1 MKLKVLDK
9 TLKGI
14 RGVRLDN
21 QKVFSAPGPRNK
33 LIERFFIF
41 QKAINCAS
49 LAKQHPVGSK
59 KTESLLGT
67 KNRVME

>member
-1 MKLKVLDK
+1 MDK
-9 TLKGI
+9 TLKGF

-21 QKVFSAPGPRNK
+21 HKVFSAPGPKTK
-33 LIERFFIF
+33 LFKRFFIF
-41 QKAINCAS
+41 QKAINYAS